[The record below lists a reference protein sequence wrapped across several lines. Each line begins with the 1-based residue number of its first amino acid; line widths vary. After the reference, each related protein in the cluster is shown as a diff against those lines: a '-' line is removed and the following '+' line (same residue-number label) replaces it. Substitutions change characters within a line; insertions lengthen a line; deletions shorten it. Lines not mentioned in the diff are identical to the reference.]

1 MRGRWRSVVAAGS
14 LLLAGCSAAVPVPS
28 TSTGPGTGSAA
39 PPDLHAIA
47 AEIRQDR
54 ASWGPRV
61 VQVHVTYAGDGP
73 LEVTGAALTTA
84 GVAGTSASGP
94 VTKLVPPGGYR
105 DVDVPLG
112 PPVCD
117 GPTVGVAHVDLTV
130 LDGSTPTRV
139 GVTPTDP
146 NGHLARIHDE
156 DCAAAAFAAGADV
169 RFTGF
174 DLVRRDGG
182 VVGEIT
188 LAVDPVPGGPQ
199 VAVTRVDQT
208 ILLQPAGGAT
218 SWSPPEL
225 DPVTAS
231 ATVTLEVRPGRC
243 DPHAV
248 AEDKRGTFFGLR
260 TSVDGAA
267 QPVFYLQLP
276 EDLRGT
282 AHDFIGVACQW

>member
-1 MRGRWRSVVAAGS
+1 MRGRWRAVVLAAVA
-14 LLLAGCSAAVPVPS
+14 LLAGCTSPGPATTTGAAAGASAS
-28 TSTGPGTGSAA
+28 
-39 PPDLHAIA
+39 PPDLAAIA
-47 AEIRQDR
+47 VEIRQDR

-61 VQVHVTYAGDGP
+61 VQVHVTYAGAEQ

-84 GVAGTSASGP
+84 GIAGTSVSGP

-105 DVDVPLG
+105 DVDVPLDT
-112 PPVCD
+112 PVCD
-117 GPTVGVAHVDLTV
+117 GSPASAATVTLTV
-130 LDGSTPTRV
+130 LDGARSTQLTANA
-139 GVTPTDP
+139 TDP

-174 DLVRRDGG
+174 RLDHRDGA
-182 VVGEIT
+182 VVGLVT
-188 LAVDPVPGGPQ
+188 LEVDPVSGGPP
-199 VAVTRVDQT
+199 VAVTRIDQT
-208 ILLQPAGGAT
+208 ILLQPAGEAT

-231 ATVTLEVRPGRC
+231 TTVTLEVRPGRC

-260 TSVDGAA
+260 TAVDGAP

-276 EDLRGT
+276 QDLRGT
-282 AHDFIGVACQW
+282 AHDFIGVACGW